1 MAKTQQSKKKR
12 NSRERISGNNTSVY
26 QQNSCHFALKIV
38 NPNIHAA
45 MSDQLSS
52 VESRWYRL
60 LEDHSRCRG
69 LMHTTC
75 HSQWHRWRGSNGF
88 LFSSLAGME
97 WKYNLSWFPVS
108 MSMFQGVMKG
118 FSQIWFGNG
127 ACARPTW
134 PNVYIYNYN
143 IYGWLKTPCGS
154 KSFCEPILSCFLQ
167 YRLFSDS
174 LDAHDNGFS
183 KPLKQHTTPHIS
195 PYTKYCPWLTK
206 VRKSE
211 ICYGKSPVHQFQY
224 SIYTIKKLRQQQQK
238 QA

>member
-1 MAKTQQSKKKR
+1 MKVSSGTRITPMLYCYTLCGHLSLDFALTIIIFLRGSPNQALKSRACSSLPYCVKSPAWIKTSPVGSCKSRWSLWVSWWQKLSKAKQKR

-52 VESRWYRL
+52 VESRWYIL
-60 LEDHSRCRG
+60 LEDHGRCCS

-127 ACARPTW
+127 AHCARPTW
-134 PNVYIYNYN
+134 PNVYIY
-143 IYGWLKTPCGS
+143 IYS
-154 KSFCEPILSCFLQ
+154 Q
-167 YRLFSDS
+167 
-174 LDAHDNGFS
+174 
-183 KPLKQHTTPHIS
+183 
-195 PYTKYCPWLTK
+195 
-206 VRKSE
+206 
-211 ICYGKSPVHQFQY
+211 
-224 SIYTIKKLRQQQQK
+224 IYTWLI
-238 QA
+238 